1 MSVSLERQGALAIL
15 TLDDP
20 ARKNAMTPT
29 LGAALAARVDE
40 LKQDESVRVVILRGA
55 GGAFSGGGDLA
66 MLEQLRTVSSDEA
79 KAFML
84 RFYASYLSI
93 LDLPVP
99 TIAIVEGAAIGAGL
113 CVALACDLL
122 LVDEDAKLAVNFA
135 SLGLHPGMGA
145 TYLLPRRAGAQRA
158 AELLLT
164 GRRFDGR
171 AAQSYGLALEAMPK
185 AALHDRAKAL
195 AESLARSAPLV
206 TRALK
211 RELGVDRAALSAA
224 LEIEASEQAISY
236 QSHDLG
242 EGLAS
247 TREKRAPVFVG
258 RVAFC
263 GNVTWRASLCLR
275 ADTRHA
281 QARAPS

>member
-1 MSVSLERQGALAIL
+1 MTVSLERKGAIAVL

-20 ARKNAMTPT
+20 ARKNAMTPA
-29 LGAALAARVDE
+29 LGEALAARVDE
-40 LKQDESVRVVILRGA
+40 LKGDASVRVVVLEGA

-66 MLEQLRTVSSDEA
+66 MLEQLRSVSREA
-79 KAFML
+79 SKAFML

-99 TIAIVEGAAIGAGL
+99 TLAVVEGAAIGAGL
-113 CVALACDLL
+113 CVALACDLV

-171 AAQSYGLALEAMPK
+171 AAASYGLALEAVSRS
-185 AALHDRAKAL
+185 ALHDRAMAL
-195 AESLARSAPLV
+195 AESLAKSAPLV

-211 RELGVDRAALSAA
+211 RSLGVDRAALAAA
-224 LEIEASEQAISY
+224 LENEATEQAVSY
-236 QSHDLG
+236 ASQDLG
-242 EGLAS
+242 EGLRAVS
-247 TREKRAPVFVG
+247 EKRGAVFTG
-258 RVAFC
+258 
-263 GNVTWRASLCLR
+263 G
-275 ADTRHA
+275 
-281 QARAPS
+281 